1 MAHSLNNSTL
11 LEIVTDFKKKLILKA
26 YEQSFKMMCL
36 VLKNFHIFTA
46 RSTCEKGK
54 VQHHVNSCEKGKVQR
69 APCQHTC
76 EKGEVQAGAHHVNT
90 CEKGK
95 VHAGAHHV
103 NTKTDVPIHEPFGH
117 VMS

>member
-1 MAHSLNNSTL
+1 
-11 LEIVTDFKKKLILKA
+11 
-26 YEQSFKMMCL
+26 MMCL
-36 VLKNFHIFTA
+36 VLKNSINLLRATRA
-46 RSTCEKGK
+46 RKAKCSA
-54 VQHHVNSCEKGKVQR
+54 HHVNSCEKGKVQR

-76 EKGEVQAGAHHVNT
+76 EKGKVQAGAHHVNT

-95 VHAGAHHV
+95 VHAGARHV